1 MVRVAVCMRGV
12 TGLALR
18 LPDPWV
24 VMVDWTGLR
33 TATPWWNPWCAQA
46 THVARRAVIP
56 RFSSAQLF
64 QVVAD
69 VPSYKEFVPWVVG
82 SRIVRRESVR
92 RKALCRRH
100 DHAPGRT
107 GSGSHPSPPP
117 PLTEHAYARTF
128 VKLVP
133 QPVHCPLWSCCAG
146 CVVHLIAHTTFG

>member
-1 MVRVAVCMRGV
+1 MAC
-12 TGLALR
+12 GLQPL
-18 LPDPWV
+18 
-24 VMVDWTGLR
+24 GG
-33 TATPWWNPWCAQA
+33 NPWCAQA

-92 RKALCRRH
+92 RKALCRH

-117 PLTEHAYARTF
+117 PSLSTPMRVLFFEASPTARALP
-128 VKLVP
+128 LVVVLCRP
-133 QPVHCPLWSCCAG
+133 RRAPDCPRHVRLVFAPFAALVDKPHRALPTCLVTPPC
-146 CVVHLIAHTTFG
+146 